1 MFMTLTFC
9 NLALAL
15 NLEDLESGDPRAG
28 QNVLINKNYG
38 TGQLQD
44 ISYVISSTGA
54 TSGTR
59 YRTSA
64 VTVTIGGHTATID
77 ISSLVGTAPAG
88 SQLYSLITISKEDI
102 LSKMGASR
110 SEVKQILNLKPGET
124 LRTEDIKIGA
134 NIQIYNAGTGAV
146 LATITNRSDVA
157 SVAGGI
163 GFGSKDISDMESR
176 WQSNPVVID
185 PEPEGSGRGEDGK
198 QLKPG
203 DQGYGLRPSVLIDD
217 DDPRYS
223 PTSPNSVNAPY
234 R

>member
-1 MFMTLTFC
+1 MTFTFC
-9 NLALAL
+9 NIAFAL

-38 TGQLQD
+38 TGQFRD

-54 TSGTR
+54 TSGVR

-77 ISSLVGTAPAG
+77 ISSFVGTAPAG
-88 SQLYSLITISKEDI
+88 TSLYSLITISKEDV
-102 LSKMGASR
+102 LSRMGSSR
-110 SEVKQILNLKPGET
+110 SAVEQILNLAPGET
-124 LRTEDIKIGA
+124 LKTEDIVIGA

-176 WQSNPVVID
+176 WKDTSVVIL
-185 PEPEGSGRGEDGK
+185 PEEIPEGDGS
-198 QLKPG
+198 
-203 DQGYGLRPSVLIDD
+203 GLRPSVL
-217 DDPRYS
+217 
-223 PTSPNSVNAPY
+223 VK
-234 R
+234 